1 MITHETLIL
10 AAPGLPD
17 DASLDALLSEI
28 AELEARCA
36 HTYFVERHVKGRD
49 WNELKSELSRRFG
62 LTHRQFSSVA
72 SAVDGL
78 AKGVREGMKERR
90 DDLSDPVASQQSR
103 SVGGQS
109 SRHDCLR

>member
-36 HTYFVERHVKGRD
+36 HTYFVERYVKGRD
-49 WNELKSELSRRFG
+49 RKPSARLRRAGKTCPRRAARDHCHAGAILSP
-62 LTHRQFSSVA
+62 A
-72 SAVDGL
+72 SKAVPL
-78 AKGVREGMKERR
+78 AG
-90 DDLSDPVASQQSR
+90 
-103 SVGGQS
+103 
-109 SRHDCLR
+109 SRHRMTATDDKTG